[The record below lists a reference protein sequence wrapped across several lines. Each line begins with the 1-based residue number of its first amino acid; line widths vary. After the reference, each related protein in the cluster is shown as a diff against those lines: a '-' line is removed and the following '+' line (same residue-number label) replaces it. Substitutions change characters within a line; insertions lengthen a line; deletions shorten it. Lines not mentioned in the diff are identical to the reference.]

1 MIWGQRGMLK
11 NKRIIY
17 AILFFVLLVIE
28 VIIALFI
35 KDRFIRP
42 YVGDLLVTVLLC
54 AFSRIFIPNKIKFL
68 PIFVFLFSVIV
79 EFAQY
84 VDIVKLLRLEHI
96 EILSV
101 LVGRSFSVI
110 DIICYALGCI
120 IFFVLECFLIN
131 KRHISK
137 SK

>member
-1 MIWGQRGMLK
+1 MLK

-17 AILFFVLLVIE
+17 AILFFALLVIE

-42 YVGDLLVTVLLC
+42 YVGDILVTVLLC
-54 AFSRIFIPNKIKFL
+54 AFSRIFIPNKIAAL
-68 PIFVFLFSVIV
+68 PFFVFLFSVLV

-84 VDIVKLLRLEHI
+84 IDVVKLLGLENNKV
-96 EILSV
+96 LSV

-110 DIICYALGCI
+110 DIICYALGCLL
-120 IFFVLECFLIN
+120 FFIADCFLIKKLKAKN
-131 KRHISK
+131 N
-137 SK
+137 

>member
-1 MIWGQRGMLK
+1 MLK

-17 AILFFVLLVIE
+17 AILFFALLVIE

-54 AFSRIFIPNKIKFL
+54 AFIRIFIPNKIAAL
-68 PIFVFLFSVIV
+68 PFFVFLFSVLV

-84 VDIVKLLRLEHI
+84 IDVVKLLGLENSKV
-96 EILSV
+96 LSV

-110 DIICYALGCI
+110 DIICYALGCLL
-120 IFFVLECFLIN
+120 FFIADCFLIKKLKAKN
-131 KRHISK
+131 N
-137 SK
+137 

>member
-1 MIWGQRGMLK
+1 MFK
-11 NKRIIY
+11 SKRTVY
-17 AILFFVLLVIE
+17 AVMFMVIFLIE

-42 YVGDLLVTVLLC
+42 YIGDLLVTVLLC
-54 AFSRIFIPNKIKFL
+54 ALIRIFIPSKIFAL
-68 PIFVFLFSVIV
+68 PIFVFLFSLLV

-84 VDIVKLLRLEHI
+84 IDIVKLLGFEGSK
-96 EILSV
+96 ILSV

-120 IFFVLECFLIN
+120 LFFLADFFLIK
-131 KRHISK
+131 KRK
-137 SK
+137 T